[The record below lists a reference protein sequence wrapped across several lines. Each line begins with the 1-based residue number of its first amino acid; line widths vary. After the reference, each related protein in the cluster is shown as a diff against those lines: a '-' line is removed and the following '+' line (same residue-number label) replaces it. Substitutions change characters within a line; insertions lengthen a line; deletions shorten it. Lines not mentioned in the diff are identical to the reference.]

1 MTETPRLVDD
11 TTTAQRSGRLASLD
25 GLRGLAALIV
35 VFHHLS
41 LSLVPFSDVWIV
53 PTATHPATGSLTWWM
68 TSTPVQLLIAGPEA
82 VLVFFVLSGLVVTLP
97 VLRRPGF
104 DWIAY
109 YPQRMARL
117 YLPVIGSIVL
127 AAILIVATSWST
139 QPSSSQWIA
148 ASRFHL
154 PTWPQVLGAT
164 DLLFGDTRINNPLW
178 TLRWEVVFSLFLP
191 LFVIV
196 AVVTRRLW
204 WVVII
209 ASIPLV
215 GVGFVAENGSFT
227 FLPVFLVGAVIA
239 VKLADLQAWADRHGG
254 ERWWP
259 WLGAGVLAVSLL
271 LLDLHWTLWG
281 ALGGPPRFRA
291 GARAFE
297 FIGALGLVL
306 LAALWRPAIRLL
318 STRVFRWLGRV
329 SFSLYLVHVPVIIAI
344 DSLFG
349 RDLPVARIAISLVVS
364 IVFAELFSRFVEQ
377 PAHALSRRIGA
388 ASARVLHGWFS
399 RSPAR

>member
-1 MTETPRLVDD
+1 VTETPRLVDD
-11 TTTAQRSGRLASLD
+11 TASAQRSGRLTSLD

-68 TSTPVQLLIAGPEA
+68 TSTPAQLLIAGPEA

-97 VLRRPGF
+97 VLSRPGF

-154 PTWPQVLGAT
+154 PTWTQVLGAT

-215 GVGFVAENGSFT
+215 GIGIVAENGSFT

-239 VKLADLQAWADRHGG
+239 VKLADLQAWADRHDG

-271 LLDLHWTLWG
+271 LLNLHWTLWG
-281 ALGGPPRFRA
+281 ALGGPPRFQA

-349 RDLPVARIAISLVVS
+349 RDLPVARIAISLVLS

-388 ASARVLHGWFS
+388 GSARVLHGWFS
-399 RSPAR
+399 RSPAE